1 MSSGSCH
8 TFSNLDQLG
17 AYDVPLTLLVLLLL
31 LILLLRLAGGR
42 GRGRSSGGKNWVLSF
57 RPRQTIVTS
66 ALDKQVP
73 EFTFD
78 KHMLRQIILASSKAK
93 IASGKSHKF
102 YSTTGLFS
110 QFSCRFYV
118 LCLTHLGPVCPHRV
132 APHQSP
138 QHVLLLH
145 KVSSGG
151 FRPTLPSKNSSLS
164 KLAMTRW
171 VMTESYQSC
180 HADSFHG
187 SGLAGKEAS
196 LQAFPASAGGPRQIL
211 TDPIKAAQKTCK
223 ANLEVFFAMTFV
235 PSQVFLFKY
244 RHSSRLLITLIAQDT
259 KKKSA
264 VKVLS

>member
-1 MSSGSCH
+1 MMFHLHCSSCSSSSYCSSGSLVGEAEAGALEGR
-8 TFSNLDQLG
+8 TGFS
-17 AYDVPLTLLVLLLL
+17 P
-31 LILLLRLAGGR
+31 
-42 GRGRSSGGKNWVLSF
+42 
-57 RPRQTIVTS
+57 S
-66 ALDKQVP
+66 ALDKQLSLLP
-73 EFTFD
+73 WTNKCQSLHLTNTCCGRLFWL
-78 KHMLRQIILASSKAK
+78 HPK

-102 YSTTGLFS
+102 LSTIGWLS
-110 QFSCRFYV
+110 QFFCRFYV

-138 QHVLLLH
+138 QRVLLLH

-151 FRPTLPSKNSSLS
+151 FRPTHPSKNSSLS

-196 LQAFPASAGGPRQIL
+196 LQAFPASGGRRQIL
-211 TDPIKAAQKTCK
+211 TDPIKVAQKTCK

-235 PSQVFLFKY
+235 PSQVFLFK
-244 RHSSRLLITLIAQDT
+244 
-259 KKKSA
+259 
-264 VKVLS
+264 